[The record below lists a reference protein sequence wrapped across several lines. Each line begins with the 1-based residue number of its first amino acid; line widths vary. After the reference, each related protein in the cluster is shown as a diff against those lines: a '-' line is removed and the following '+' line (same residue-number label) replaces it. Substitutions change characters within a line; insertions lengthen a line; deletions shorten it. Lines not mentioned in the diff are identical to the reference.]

1 MLYDIVN
8 DNIQIL
14 LDKNLYK
21 LEDII
26 NANNSIADKCSMKI
40 DENDKA
46 YIVNIVSDIVPEE
59 ITKIFFYKLSDFITR
74 RNLLEENKYIRDLI
88 VENAFKPIE
97 NLKDKLNG

>member
-46 YIVNIVSDIVPEE
+46 YIVNIVS
-59 ITKIFFYKLSDFITR
+59 KIFFYKLSDFITR
-74 RNLLEENKYIRDLI
+74 RNLLEENKNIRDLI

>member
-1 MLYDIVN
+1 MLFIQDARIYKMLYDIVN

-14 LDKNLYK
+14 LDKRLYK

-59 ITKIFFYKLSDFITR
+59 IYEKDYLFIVLS
-74 RNLLEENKYIRDLI
+74 
-88 VENAFKPIE
+88 
-97 NLKDKLNG
+97 